1 VREGGGAASIELREG
16 KESGQSRCEE
26 KGSSG
31 RPFYR
36 LPREGSSG
44 GWLAPMRSTIA
55 TVMATQ
61 QRGQDSSVRAV
72 SCRYAST
79 TTKGQAE
86 REMCPWAI
94 SKYFGDLVSNT
105 SA

>member
-1 VREGGGAASIELREG
+1 VALARLSSREG

-44 GWLAPMRSTIA
+44 GWLAPLRSPIA

-61 QRGQDSSVRAV
+61 QRGHDSSVSAM
-72 SCRYAST
+72 SCRYMST
-79 TTKGQAE
+79 TTKG
-86 REMCPWAI
+86 
-94 SKYFGDLVSNT
+94 T
-105 SA
+105 SGAKLHWHE